1 MLRDSRGKQALHIC
15 MSYHVFSVILP
26 LSMHPRCK
34 LGTALRLR
42 ALCRSAA
49 RPASGVHL
57 RVCWQLMQHTN
68 NEVREH
74 VIRMIG
80 EQRSHNIWNS
90 SCGRADS
97 EVTNAAES
105 RGDGTKGLD
114 EEPPPCAACYDPIRQ
129 FAEAELL
136 PDLAAVW
143 STARLKRWVKFA
155 RRQICICCH
164 CGATY
169 RYLWWE
175 AFVLICRHVGA
186 LRKYLRCVYARATE
200 QEAKVGAFPPMGG
213 WLRSG

>member
-1 MLRDSRGKQALHIC
+1 MPGLEDSSDGCEGEDSDDEGAPRPAASPLGATDDSVAVRPSGDGRRAATEEIGDHRMLRDSRGKQALHIC

-74 VIRMIG
+74 VTRMIG

-105 RGDGTKGLD
+105 RGDGPKGLD
-114 EEPPPCAACYDPIRQ
+114 EEPPPPVRHVTIPFDK
-129 FAEAELL
+129 L
-136 PDLAAVW
+136 
-143 STARLKRWVKFA
+143 LKRN
-155 RRQICICCH
+155 C
-164 CGATY
+164 
-169 RYLWWE
+169 
-175 AFVLICRHVGA
+175 
-186 LRKYLRCVYARATE
+186 
-200 QEAKVGAFPPMGG
+200 FPPSP
-213 WLRSG
+213 RSGAQHSSNVG